1 MHKLRE
7 NAIELLN
14 LHNYFD
20 DAIIFDENAVAV
32 YYDNSRSGG
41 SLHEEAILGKHI
53 SQIYPELDLDKSVV
67 LKAVR
72 EGLSTYNLQESVKL
86 YDGREISHMIT
97 VLPIF
102 EEGNITGAVEVSM
115 NTSFNARRNIY
126 ITPEFGRKN
135 QRLYRLDD
143 IISGCAAMDRVKE
156 KIRKVA
162 RTDSPVLIYGKT
174 GTGKE
179 MVAESIHTEGK
190 RRDKPFISQ
199 NCAAIPANLLESM
212 LFGTTRGSFT
222 GAEDRAGLLEKA
234 DRGTLFLDEINNM
247 DIALQAKILKAI
259 EEQKVTRVGD
269 FQPRN
274 INVRII
280 AAANEDPLELVKKLA
295 LRQDLYYRLRV
306 VQINLPELSQ
316 RKGDIPLLTEYFINK
331 YNRIM
336 HRNIAGADDEMM
348 KMLCRRQWLGNI
360 RELENTIECA
370 FNFAEGTY
378 LTVED
383 IPWLEK
389 SCHGD
394 KACRQEGKC
403 QGGKNCSECG
413 DAVSFGDFSLES
425 GKSLKTMMREYEY
438 KLISDAI
445 EKNGDLKSVAA
456 SLGITRQNLNHK
468 LKQYQLENKF
478 YMDKKF

>member
-222 GAEDRAGLLEKA
+222 GAEDRAGLLE
-234 DRGTLFLDEINNM
+234 
-247 DIALQAKILKAI
+247 
-259 EEQKVTRVGD
+259 
-269 FQPRN
+269 
-274 INVRII
+274 
-280 AAANEDPLELVKKLA
+280 
-295 LRQDLYYRLRV
+295 RQDHRS
-306 VQINLPELSQ
+306 SQ
-316 RKGDIPLLTEYFINK
+316 
-331 YNRIM
+331 
-336 HRNIAGADDEMM
+336 
-348 KMLCRRQWLGNI
+348 
-360 RELENTIECA
+360 
-370 FNFAEGTY
+370 
-378 LTVED
+378 
-383 IPWLEK
+383 
-389 SCHGD
+389 
-394 KACRQEGKC
+394 
-403 QGGKNCSECG
+403 
-413 DAVSFGDFSLES
+413 
-425 GKSLKTMMREYEY
+425 
-438 KLISDAI
+438 
-445 EKNGDLKSVAA
+445 
-456 SLGITRQNLNHK
+456 
-468 LKQYQLENKF
+468 
-478 YMDKKF
+478 